1 MTFVPVI
8 GFIYRKRLSKSPFIK
23 KFSIR
28 AKIKNLHSEGRGVP
42 CWKCPRDTLLGPLWV
57 AHRDQTVRRQSIAG
71 RSSTVS
77 PLSLSSGLEQSPCH
91 YRSAS
96 AGGEVG
102 WMLVL
107 ILMYLFSL
115 KLIIPLFLIILLI
128 FYFYLTWYDKF
139 VLNFFFCLI
148 LVFTSTAS
156 ECMLVVTTLTIGRA
170 ALEAAVSGR
179 DRAGR
184 RVGTVL
190 DDGSC

>member
-1 MTFVPVI
+1 MPFVPVI
-8 GFIYRKRLSKSPFIK
+8 RFIYRKRLSKSSFIK

-71 RSSTVS
+71 RSSAVS

-96 AGGEVG
+96 AGREVG

-115 KLIIPLFLIILLI
+115 KLVIPLFLIILLI

-139 VLNFFFCLI
+139 VLNFFFLSDSRFHFYGERVYRWWR
-148 LVFTSTAS
+148 LWR
-156 ECMLVVTTLTIGRA
+156 LG
-170 ALEAAVSGR
+170 
-179 DRAGR
+179 GR
-184 RVGTVL
+184 RWKPRWADAIGWA
-190 DDGSC
+190 GG